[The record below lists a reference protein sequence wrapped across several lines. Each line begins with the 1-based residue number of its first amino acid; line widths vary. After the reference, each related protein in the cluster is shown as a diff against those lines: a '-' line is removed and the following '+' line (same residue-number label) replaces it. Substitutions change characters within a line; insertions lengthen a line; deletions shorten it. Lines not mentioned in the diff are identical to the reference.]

1 MRRVPVGV
9 TGELYIGGAGVARGY
24 LNHPELTAERF
35 IPNPFSSNPKDRVY
49 RTGDLGRYLPDGQ
62 IAFVGRIDDQ
72 IKIRG
77 YRIEP
82 SEIIA
87 ALNRHPE
94 LEASHVVASDGPSR
108 KQTISSL
115 PRTPFWIPTQ
125 LQPSPRVPRKALA

>member
-82 SEIIA
+82 SEIITA
-87 ALNRHPE
+87 INRHPDV
-94 LEASHVVASDGPSR
+94 EASHVVASEDPLESKR
-108 KQTISSL
+108 L
-115 PRTPFWIPTQ
+115 VAYLVPRSGSTTQ
-125 LQPSPRVPRKALA
+125 L